1 MRKLFLVLFLFC
13 AFAVFSQSNAT
24 IVVPDVFTH
33 FVNGYPP
40 NTIVWLAYNNK
51 LYRLL
56 VQVDNSVNMSWV
68 LGNPSRYKALG
79 NLSYADTTIIA
90 TKYDIDTLALRPYTE
105 TDPFWT
111 ADSSAYYKKTYV
123 NNHFTPQTRTLTING
138 TGYDLSAD
146 RSWTVT
152 ASETD
157 PYSFHKA
164 DSNTVKNP
172 ITYSYFTAHKGVS
185 SITAGVG
192 LKGGTITTSGTLRAD
207 TSFLETKIHSS
218 LTYEP
223 IIADGTSGQ
232 YFSWD
237 KTWRTPTGIS
247 YIAGYGMGLTG
258 DTFYNS
264 RYQKNIDT
272 VDVTKSGILVATSGV
287 IGTLVDNSAN
297 WNNSFVK
304 SDSNTQK
311 NPITLKYFN
320 DHNTGTTYSGVTPIS
335 ISGSSISIIPDTLAT
350 WRAKQNK
357 GVVAYNRGQWYDTS
371 FTRIYKTFGI
381 TLFGT
386 VPNYTIGVDT
396 AKIVTFG
403 DTAITG
409 GKILSKFQYKV
420 KPGNSNGQLPYW
432 DAGQGMW
439 VPSAHM
445 NWNDTSDIFTTK
457 NIYAGGTI
465 TANTNLI
472 FNSLNNYLTNSVSDT
487 MVVDSLG
494 YIKKRIKAVYQHEIS
509 TDAENNISVP
519 FLLKPTSLVFY
530 NGNMI
535 NSTRWSGVGTT
546 TLNVSLDTR
555 QYDKVIIQM

>member
-1 MRKLFLVLFLFC
+1 M
-13 AFAVFSQSNAT
+13 
-24 IVVPDVFTH
+24 
-33 FVNGYPP
+33 
-40 NTIVWLAYNNK
+40 
-51 LYRLL
+51 
-56 VQVDNSVNMSWV
+56 
-68 LGNPSRYKALG
+68 
-79 NLSYADTTIIA
+79 
-90 TKYDIDTLALRPYTE
+90 
-105 TDPFWT
+105 
-111 ADSSAYYKKTYV
+111 
-123 NNHFTPQTRTLTING
+123 
-138 TGYDLSAD
+138 
-146 RSWTVT
+146 
-152 ASETD
+152 
-157 PYSFHKA
+157 
-164 DSNTVKNP
+164 
-172 ITYSYFTAHKGVS
+172 
-185 SITAGVG
+185 
-192 LKGGTITTSGTLRAD
+192 
-207 TSFLETKIHSS
+207 
-218 LTYEP
+218 
-223 IIADGTSGQ
+223 
-232 YFSWD
+232 
-237 KTWRTPTGIS
+237 
-247 YIAGYGMGLTG
+247 
-258 DTFYNS
+258 
-264 RYQKNIDT
+264 
-272 VDVTKSGILVATSGV
+272 
-287 IGTLVDNSAN
+287 
-297 WNNSFVK
+297 
-304 SDSNTQK
+304 
-311 NPITLKYFN
+311 
-320 DHNTGTTYSGVTPIS
+320 
-335 ISGSSISIIPDTLAT
+335 
-350 WRAKQNK
+350 
-357 GVVAYNRGQWYDTS
+357 AYNRGQWYDTS